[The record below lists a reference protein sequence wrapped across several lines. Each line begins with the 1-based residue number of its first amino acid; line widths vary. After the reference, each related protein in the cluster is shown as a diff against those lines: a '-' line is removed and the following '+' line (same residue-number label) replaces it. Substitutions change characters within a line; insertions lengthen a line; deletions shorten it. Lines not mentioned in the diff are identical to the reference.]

1 MVSVWDT
8 NSPQAVWQ
16 LRGCRHTEMCC
27 SSKSFMFLSFPSSFT
42 CALVTPGK
50 SPPETDPGI
59 LILGNCWAVVCRD
72 IKLIVSI
79 AWLRG
84 ALPWQLNYPLKS
96 DHYPTGLTG
105 AVQPFVQSDGTIYF
119 TLTTVIRW
127 SSFATKCFN
136 WLLQVNFSMQV
147 DKLKNWSVSRVVIS
161 MSLIPNLETEYS
173 LSKSTFSCKKVS
185 PCLIIFVI
193 FCKYLNTE
201 S

>member
-1 MVSVWDT
+1 MRAD
-8 NSPQAVWQ
+8 
-16 LRGCRHTEMCC
+16 TEMCC
-27 SSKSFMFLSFPSSFT
+27 SSKSFMFLCFPSSFT

-50 SPPETDPGI
+50 ETDPGI

-119 TLTTVIRW
+119 TLTTDGV
-127 SSFATKCFN
+127 A
-136 WLLQVNFSMQV
+136 LLQNALIGFYRSISHMQV

-201 S
+201 SEF